1 VKTRIAYTIF
11 LFIVILFNLS
21 FSQDTDRKTKLRLA
35 QNLER
40 AGEWEQAVAIYEEL
54 YKSDPMNFTF
64 LNGLQRSYSQL
75 KEYDKA
81 IGIIQRWFVTHP
93 RDIILLTT
101 LGALYYDI
109 GNEAAA
115 DSAWNS
121 ALSIDPHNVQT
132 YRILSNEM
140 MQHRL
145 YEKCIRT
152 YINGRKICKNESLF
166 ADELGTL
173 YAALQQYVPATQ
185 EYIRLMKNNPDQL
198 SSVQSRLNTII
209 FKPEAL
215 REILKTVKAEV
226 KNEPDNI
233 GLHRLYVWLLME
245 DKQYDSALEHY
256 RIIDRL
262 TNAGGS
268 ELYNFAQQLIQEH
281 ASRTAAKVF
290 KEIIDHFDKSSVLP
304 YARFGYARALEEI
317 DDEAGILEPESQP
330 AYRDA
335 IQTYESI
342 ASAED
347 HPDLAVQSLFRIGV
361 IKFDKLFDLDGAL
374 DAFNKIR
381 DLPNTM
387 NILFDAEIKA
397 GEIQTARNDLAKARK
412 EFEMIAKI
420 PLVVYQEKAVFKLA
434 ELNYFE
440 TKFDSSLSLLKQFN
454 TKLGTDITNDA
465 LQLQYF
471 IQENITSS
479 LPGLTEFAK
488 ADLQMRQRNYSESL
502 NRFQEIIKQYPNAL
516 LIDDAMMKIGELN
529 LKLKLTKEAIAALRF
544 IADSIQLSILKD
556 KAQFRIAEI
565 YENILHNK
573 SQAITA
579 YEKLLERFP
588 NSLYA
593 EQARKKIRLLRG
605 DNLL

>member
-1 VKTRIAYTIF
+1 VKTRIVYTIF

-40 AGEWEQAVAIYEEL
+40 AGEWEEAVSIYEEL
-54 YKSDPMNFTF
+54 YKSDPMNFTY

-109 GNEAAA
+109 GNESAA

-198 SSVQSRLNTII
+198 LSVQSRLNTII

-215 REILKTVKAEV
+215 REILKTVKGEV

-245 DKQYDSALEHY
+245 DKQYDSAIEHY

-268 ELYNFAQQLIQEH
+268 ELYNFAQQLLQEH
-281 ASRTAAKVF
+281 ASRAAAEAF

-317 DDEAGILEPESQP
+317 NDEAAVLEPESQP
-330 AYRDA
+330 AYRET

-342 ASAED
+342 ASAQD

-374 DAFNKIR
+374 SAFNKIR
-381 DLPNTM
+381 DLPSTM
-387 NILFDAEIKA
+387 NILFDAVIKA

-412 EFEMIAKI
+412 EFEIIAKI

-502 NRFQEIIKQYPNAL
+502 SRFQEIIKQHPNAL

-529 LKLKLTKEAIAALRF
+529 LKLKRPDKAITAFRF
-544 IADSIQLSILKD
+544 IADSVQLGILKD

-565 YENILHNK
+565 YENTLRDT

-605 DNLL
+605 DSLL